1 MTKGKYFVLIY
12 SLLIFFQG
20 ACSRTAPPP
29 SRGAE
34 LSFWTVGGGS
44 TSWTAR
50 FGTAPSRFYE
60 EFGKEKAA
68 RNAFFMALAENP
80 RNKRQISRMSGL
92 NEPKIEE
99 LISRFQS
106 IKLIKKTEEKWAATV
121 PVITD
126 GQALAIRE
134 NLAPLASLVAEAMQT
149 HVGQMKVLYEKEK
162 TLSDPLW
169 DDVAHFVIDKCLVD
183 GTFHSAIVRQA
194 PGNMYLQHCS
204 EDQKALPAFFLERGE
219 NFTCLGCN
227 WYSFQE
233 DEAKREISV
242 LHGNLME
249 RFDIAMNRYRANSAF
264 SAALFKITPEGG
276 YSSLSGPEIGMFRD
290 LGWIGEDLFLV
301 PVVDAS
307 SIKPIMPLLEELGK
321 EMAEIVFSNY
331 SIILEAYQSSPY
343 SAFLEGAGD
352 YIQVCYH
359 ALLSLVVEDLVQEN
373 IIPPI
378 PSPVPEHFGAYITIG
393 SVFE

>member
-1 MTKGKYFVLIY
+1 MTKGKYFIIIF

-20 ACSRTAPPP
+20 KCSRTVPPH
-29 SRGAE
+29 SHGAE

-60 EFGKEKAA
+60 EFGKDKAA

-92 NEPKIEE
+92 PESKVEE

-106 IKLIKKTEEKWAATV
+106 IKLITKAKQKWAAAI

-126 GQALAIRE
+126 KQAVAIRDS
-134 NLAPLASLVAEAMQT
+134 LAPMASLVAEAVKPHGSDMEA
-149 HVGQMKVLYEKEK
+149 LYDKEK
-162 TLSDPLW
+162 TSSDPPW
-169 DDVAHFVIDKCLVD
+169 DDIAHFVIDKCLVD
-183 GTFHSAIVRQA
+183 GTFHSAVVRLA
-194 PGNMYLQHCS
+194 PGDIYLAHCS

-242 LHGNLME
+242 LHGNLMD
-249 RFDIAMNRYRANSAF
+249 RFDIAMNKYRANSAF
-264 SAALFKITPEGG
+264 SAALFKITPAGG
-276 YSSLSGPEIGMFRD
+276 YSSLSGPEIEMFRD
-290 LGWIGEDLFLV
+290 LGWIGNERLLV
-301 PVVDAS
+301 PVVDAAA
-307 SIKPIMPLLEELGK
+307 IKLIMPLLQELGK

-331 SIILEAYQSSPY
+331 PVILDAYQDSPY
-343 SAFLEGAGD
+343 STFLEGAGD

-359 ALLSLVVEDLVQEN
+359 ALLSLVVGELVQKN
-373 IIPPI
+373 VIPPI
-378 PSPVPEHFGAYITIG
+378 PKPVPEHFGAYITLG